1 MRKSFDEQK
10 KLLHDRYGEFSME
23 DRRQILCK
31 LRRRNILMF
40 RQLERLKHDGTMVDF
55 FLQQRKIQG
64 IKMASGNLISAW
76 MIQQDSLYSKKML
89 RGYYLERKI
98 VDEYEETE
106 KITTFSAN
114 NYRKNINLLE
124 SYTMNKPMDDF
135 SFRFAIRAKKRSITI
150 KKAK

>member
-1 MRKSFDEQK
+1 
-10 KLLHDRYGEFSME
+10 
-23 DRRQILCK
+23 
-31 LRRRNILMF
+31 
-40 RQLERLKHDGTMVDF
+40 MVDF
-55 FLQQRKIQG
+55 FIQQRKIQG